1 MRPTP
6 LTFFYI
12 CSVREVFFSRLCS
25 IFSSDLVTFFGSV

>member
-12 CSVREVFFSRLCS
+12 CLSKPSPRFL
-25 IFSSDLVTFFGSV
+25 D